1 MSKKADLFATIGTG
15 FPPIS
20 TFTFT
25 NPNTSQS
32 KGTFTTSQFSEND
45 QPKHSKYAHPPDIV
59 NEDLPNASTSYKTT
73 PSKRPKPGPISMS
86 ELSSGTNAFKL
97 RSSNS
102 IKAHSTTSKA
112 ILRQEVFK
120 KPHTLAFPPENLDT
134 VITEQPAT
142 VRPLSTSANAVLK
155 VTHNQRIDLDNIA
168 SKTPSSPIPFGKM
181 EASSYPKGARTPR
194 VTSIEK
200 RRNSSTRNKSE
211 IASRSTS
218 LDHTVQCVPH
228 RFNSEDSLPQGA
240 IFSPILEVPQGESRY
255 QTPIRGGGDLSTP
268 SSERFNRESTSSI
281 RDLRRKC
288 EVYEATQ
295 RFDRELIASQN
306 QEIEELSS
314 KSSQAEEKIRA
325 LESKHIAE
333 VKEVTRRANDSL
345 AKLTNLH
352 EKSSKANVNQIREL
366 KQDLQNVRQEI
377 QGSMSAVEP
386 LLEGYTKMK
395 NALREI
401 AEEHEQQV
409 LVHSDEK
416 TRLQQTT
423 DLLRDQLSDRTG
435 NYTESLEREKELQ
448 ASLVTL
454 GDSHANV
461 AKALYALHEQHDQIY
476 VKYSDSRLAEST
488 ATKRNEELEV
498 IINSLKTDN
507 VRMKSLLVENEET
520 FSCKLGSLGEERDGI
535 RTSLEKAHRELG
547 ILKSEEQAA
556 RSQLHTLL
564 QEKELISQRNKSL
577 QRDLDLKIQ
586 SLDDQRVK
594 NQALEQQLKEERHK
608 VEEARTETGQVM
620 GQLTEKERLT
630 SAHIREWNMTLE
642 SHREREISLKSKIA
656 ELSALV
662 SNLQEKVKEADTM
675 NAEYHTLERI
685 LLEKRAEVER
695 TEIDNG
701 QLQSQVVQLELARN
715 AFNEEVK
722 QLRETSSVS
731 REREAVAQTE
741 VRELRRNIEEY
752 RNANEKLRI
761 SYARMEEAMMQA
773 KVDLEEA
780 KEAHKLSEKQREA
793 SLLDLSKLQAEQK
806 SVVDKASIAEN
817 RLRLAAGESQEH
829 IKKLE
834 INCLER
840 ETESKQLRHELNASK
855 SAKDILESLA
865 SEFRNSIQQARS
877 QREKIEVQEG
887 KLKALSDQVSGQET
901 ELRLLEQRLASADAR
916 LAQSKAEADTHRAAA
931 ESARTFATS
940 IETKLK
946 QKEQDLE
953 AIRIEELQSRRTD
966 ATAYETTTVLQN
978 NILEQQNFIE
988 SLKSKVLELE
998 KSSQTI
1004 VERYKVGKLT
1014 SPEKDLIGVI
1024 TAGIV
1029 QEKNRTI
1036 NNLKGELKRKE
1047 NELEM
1052 NKAATASLK
1061 DSLAKQIKQTGELK
1075 IQLESN
1081 LIKDPAGW
1089 NSFNH
1094 KQMAVSSSPLSD
1106 TMWHAPDHDPPAP
1119 DSPAVQLTEQNA
1131 RNRQNENER
1140 QHDYA
1145 QPTNSKS
1152 QQYRAPATTRLESGN
1167 TVDEIQEFEESTN
1180 RYDVSPTNRK
1190 RVMFNTEPTDDEEQ
1204 DYERGTKRK
1213 TRTRKDNRVSG
1224 ESSGPKQPSNRTEG
1238 TSAGTKGKATK
1249 RRKV

>member
-1 MSKKADLFATIGTG
+1 
-15 FPPIS
+15 
-20 TFTFT
+20 
-25 NPNTSQS
+25 
-32 KGTFTTSQFSEND
+32 
-45 QPKHSKYAHPPDIV
+45 
-59 NEDLPNASTSYKTT
+59 
-73 PSKRPKPGPISMS
+73 MS

-168 SKTPSSPIPFGKM
+168 SKTPSSPIPFEKW
-181 EASSYPKGARTPR
+181 KLHHIPR
-194 VTSIEK
+194 ALALPEFFAAGRNFFAHSRGPP
-200 RRNSSTRNKSE
+200 RRIKIPNTY
-211 IASRSTS
+211 SR
-218 LDHTVQCVPH
+218 
-228 RFNSEDSLPQGA
+228 
-240 IFSPILEVPQGESRY
+240 
-255 QTPIRGGGDLSTP
+255 GGDLSTP
-268 SSERFNRESTSSI
+268 SSES
-281 RDLRRKC
+281 LRSYAK
-288 EVYEATQ
+288 
-295 RFDRELIASQN
+295 FDRELIASQN

-333 VKEVTRRANDSL
+333 VKEVTLRANDSL

-366 KQDLQNVRQEI
+366 KQDLENVRQEI
-377 QGSMSAVEP
+377 QGSMSATPRGVHQ
-386 LLEGYTKMK
+386 MK

-401 AEEHEQQV
+401 AESTSNKFSFIAMKRQGV
-409 LVHSDEK
+409 S
-416 TRLQQTT
+416 TGA
-423 DLLRDQLSDRTG
+423 DQLSDRTG

-461 AKALYALHEQHDQIY
+461 AKALSALH
-476 VKYSDSRLAEST
+476 SRLAEST
-488 ATKRNEELEV
+488 ATKRNEEFEA
-498 IINSLKTDN
+498 IINSLTTDN
-507 VRMKSLLVENEET
+507 ARMKSLLVENEET
-520 FSCKLGSLGEERDGI
+520 FSCKLAH
-535 RTSLEKAHRELG
+535 LEKSAMAYTLG

-556 RSQLHTLL
+556 RSQVHTLL

-577 QRDLDLKIQ
+577 ERDLDLKIQ
-586 SLDDQRVK
+586 SLDEQRVK
-594 NQALEQQLKEERHK
+594 NQSLEQQLKEERHK
-608 VEEARTETGQVM
+608 VEEARIETSRVM
-620 GQLTEKERLT
+620 GQLTEKERL
-630 SAHIREWNMTLE
+630 A
-642 SHREREISLKSKIA
+642 SL
-656 ELSALV
+656 
-662 SNLQEKVKEADTM
+662 QKVKEAGTM
-675 NAEYHTLERI
+675 NTEYHTLEK
-685 LLEKRAEVER
+685 LEKRAEVER
-695 TEIDNG
+695 IEIDNG
-701 QLQSQVVQLELARN
+701 QLQSQVVQLDWHEMPSMK
-715 AFNEEVK
+715 VK

-731 REREAVAQTE
+731 REREAGAQTE
-741 VRELRRNIEEY
+741 VRELRRNIENIATRTKNY
-752 RNANEKLRI
+752 SGRGDV
-761 SYARMEEAMMQA
+761 QA

-817 RLRLAAGESQEH
+817 RLRLAADESQEH

-840 ETESKQLRHELNASK
+840 ETELKQLRHELNASK
-855 SAKDILESLA
+855 SAKDTLESLA

-877 QREKIEVQEG
+877 QREKIEIQES
-887 KLKALSDQVSGQET
+887 KLKALRDQVSGQET

-916 LAQSKAEADTHRAAA
+916 LAQSKVDADAHRAAA

-940 IETKLK
+940 IEIKLK

-966 ATAYETTTVLQN
+966 ATAYETTT
-978 NILEQQNFIE
+978 
-988 SLKSKVLELE
+988 SKVLELE

-1036 NNLKGELKRKE
+1036 NNLKGELKRVSETTHLPGLSPTLPQKE
-1047 NELEM
+1047 NELEI

-1061 DSLAKQIKQTGELK
+1061 DSLAKQIRQTGELK

-1089 NSFNH
+1089 SSFNH
-1094 KQMAVSSSPLSD
+1094 KQMAISSSPLSD

-1119 DSPAVQLTEQNA
+1119 DSPTVQLTEQNA
-1131 RNRQNENER
+1131 RNGQNENASNMIMPNQR
-1140 QHDYA
+1140 IRNLNSIVHPLRPGSN
-1145 QPTNSKS
+1145 QPYK
-1152 QQYRAPATTRLESGN
+1152 PE
-1167 TVDEIQEFEESTN
+1167 
-1180 RYDVSPTNRK
+1180 
-1190 RVMFNTEPTDDEEQ
+1190 
-1204 DYERGTKRK
+1204 
-1213 TRTRKDNRVSG
+1213 
-1224 ESSGPKQPSNRTEG
+1224 
-1238 TSAGTKGKATK
+1238 KGH
-1249 RRKV
+1249 V